1 MRRRSLVGIAALPLA
16 LGLSACA
23 GTPQAPVQPSPVA
36 DAGPGRDGGA
46 GSQSTAA
53 IRGAWQLVSLQKA
66 GQEAVALPAGHRF
79 SADFQADGRVS
90 LVADCN
96 RCAAGYTA
104 GAESLE
110 VGLMACTRAY
120 CSTAPV
126 DTDFAGLVN
135 AARRW
140 SVTGEELQLTSE
152 TGSLRLR
159 R

>member
-1 MRRRSLVGIAALPLA
+1 MALPLV

-23 GTPQAPVQPSPVA
+23 ADPQGPAQPSPAA
-36 DAGPGRDGGA
+36 DLGPGHDGGA
-46 GSQSTAA
+46 GSQSTPAL
-53 IRGAWQLVSLQKA
+53 RGEWQLVSLQKA
-66 GQEAVALPAGHRF
+66 GQEAVTPPKGHRF
-79 SADFQADGRVS
+79 SADFQADGRVN

-96 RCAAGYTA
+96 RCSAAYTA
-104 GAESLE
+104 GSETLQ

-126 DTDFAGLVN
+126 DTDFAGLVS

-140 SVTGEELQLTSE
+140 SVASEELQLTSE
-152 TGSLRLR
+152 AGALRLR